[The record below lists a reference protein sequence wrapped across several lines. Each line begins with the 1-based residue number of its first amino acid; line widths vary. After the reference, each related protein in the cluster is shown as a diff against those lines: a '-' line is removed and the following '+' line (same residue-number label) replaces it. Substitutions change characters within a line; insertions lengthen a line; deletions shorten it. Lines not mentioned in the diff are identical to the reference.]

1 MAYGARLESVL
12 GASPRGFE
20 SPILRRCLAPEPQ
33 RKAVPGLSCQH
44 PVSTSGA
51 LWAPAR
57 DSLEPRDFLC
67 GRAAVRRAWSTAEA
81 GAVPVALLVVPGVR
95 GCARCLGARPV
106 GRHRSPARPEAV
118 RRRGGASRGPPPPG
132 VERALRGTCTLE
144 PGPPR
149 DGIIRTSPGQ
159 ECSKDKGALPGAR
172 RILVLPPGRSAPPPA
187 PPGRPP
193 RERAP
198 VPRPSGA
205 ACGACAFERQGPR
218 PVPWTVPVRG
228 APVSA
233 RPSGAASG
241 FCAAE
246 RPRCAQAPRPSTTSA
261 AGSAASSS
269 PGTKSFEA
277 RRPDP
282 MQLHPLAQ
290 RESMR
295 RRH

>member
-1 MAYGARLESVL
+1 M
-12 GASPRGFE
+12 
-20 SPILRRCLAPEPQ
+20 
-33 RKAVPGLSCQH
+33 
-44 PVSTSGA
+44 
-51 LWAPAR
+51 
-57 DSLEPRDFLC
+57 
-67 GRAAVRRAWSTAEA
+67 AAVRRAGQWSGA
-81 GAVPVALLVVPGVR
+81 GFGPGKGSGAGRFSAPGKGRGPRAWRCAGPGVGPGSPGR
-95 GCARCLGARPV
+95 GLLRPLGRVLRAAP
-106 GRHRSPARPEAV
+106 
-118 RRRGGASRGPPPPG
+118 RGGA
-132 VERALRGTCTLE
+132 ALWGACTLGS
-144 PGPPR
+144 GPPR

-172 RILVLPPGRSAPPPA
+172 RILVLPPGRSAPPTA
-187 PPGRPP
+187 PPGRSP

-198 VPRPSGA
+198 VPHLSGA
-205 ACGACAFERQGPR
+205 ACGACAFERHGPR

>member
-20 SPILRRCLAPEPQ
+20 SPILRHRT
-33 RKAVPGLSCQH
+33 PGL
-44 PVSTSGA
+44 VGA
-51 LWAPAR
+51 PGF
-57 DSLEPRDFLC
+57 SLRVRCGSAHGERRPRAL
-67 GRAAVRRAWSTAEA
+67 RPQPPRR
-81 GAVPVALLVVPGVR
+81 LR
-95 GCARCLGARPV
+95 LGARGAPSRRAPSPWV
-106 GRHRSPARPEAV
+106 RAVLRGRVLRAAP
-118 RRRGGASRGPPPPG
+118 RGGA
-132 VERALRGTCTLE
+132 ALRGACTLGS
-144 PGPPR
+144 GPPR

-187 PPGRPP
+187 PPGRSP

-205 ACGACAFERQGPR
+205 ACGACAFERHGPR

>member
-1 MAYGARLESVL
+1 M
-12 GASPRGFE
+12 
-20 SPILRRCLAPEPQ
+20 
-33 RKAVPGLSCQH
+33 
-44 PVSTSGA
+44 
-51 LWAPAR
+51 
-57 DSLEPRDFLC
+57 
-67 GRAAVRRAWSTAEA
+67 AAVRRAGQWSGAVFGARQGQRA
-81 GAVPVALLVVPGVR
+81 GAVF
-95 GCARCLGARPV
+95 GARQ
-106 GRHRSPARPEAV
+106 GQRAASLAL
-118 RRRGGASRGPPPPG
+118 RRAGDGSRIPGPWPPPPPG
-132 VERALRGTCTLE
+132 PRPAGHPPGGAALRGACTLGS
-144 PGPPR
+144 GPPR